1 MLTRQERVTFIVEGL
16 GMTLDLGVFDTF
28 TGGAKKGE
36 TVKHRAGN
44 MGDSE
49 AVGGVSSRDDFTV
62 SRRYRLERDHPNRKK
77 LDALVNI
84 GRVTCVRQKLN
95 PDKTPFGDPDTYTGI
110 MSGFVMPD
118 HDSDEVAKAMFSIEV
133 NADEPIS

>member
-1 MLTRQERVTFIVEGL
+1 MLTRQERVTLIVEGL
-16 GMTLDLGVFDTF
+16 GMVLDLGVFDTF
-28 TGGAKKGE
+28 DGGAKKGE

-49 AVGGVSSRDDFTV
+49 AVGGVSSREDFTV

-95 PDKTPFGDPDTYTGI
+95 PDKTAFGDPDTYTGI
-110 MSGFVMPD
+110 MSGFVMPN
-118 HDSDEVAKAMFSIEV
+118 HDSDAVEKAMFSIEV
-133 NADEPIS
+133 NADEAIS